1 MKFITNKADI
11 LPVIK
16 AVGTVCESKPV
27 NAALS
32 SLRLNVKGDKLQ
44 VMGSDG
50 ETTIAGIVPI
60 MRDPKEADSTRVFL
74 VEADII
80 QDAVSELPEGQILFR
95 LDDAKPNTLQIEWTG
110 GAGKATMP
118 ITDAKDFQTPVS
130 LPKDAPVVMIPA
142 GQLRDALN
150 GTVYATANDDLRPSL
165 SGVLFEIARDVV
177 NLVASDSHILVW
189 HNAAVGKNTGEENHQ
204 FILHNHPAGLLKG
217 ILKGAEGDVK
227 VSYSDKN
234 AVFTCGSYRVTVRL
248 IDAKYPSYRS
258 IFPKDND
265 CSLVVNRASFTG
277 ALRRVSISADNKNR
291 VVILSLNEDG
301 KVQIKA
307 SNKDRGGSSVEK
319 VDGVYSG
326 KTFDIGL
333 HSQMLQDILAKFS
346 SEEVVIRMK
355 EPTKAAIISPK
366 TEEAKTYE
374 ALIMPL
380 MIA

>member
-60 MRDPKEADSTRVFL
+60 MRDPMDADSTRIFL

-80 QDAVSELPEGQILFR
+80 RDAVSELPEGQILLR
-95 LDDAKPNTLQIEWTG
+95 LDDAKPNTLQIEWAA

-118 ITDAKDFQTPVS
+118 ITDDKDFQTPVS

-165 SGVLFEIARDVV
+165 SGVLFEIARELLIWSTPSISFRMSDGSFVISSR
-177 NLVASDSHILVW
+177 SDSM
-189 HNAAVGKNTGEENHQ
+189 
-204 FILHNHPAGLLKG
+204 
-217 ILKGAEGDVK
+217 
-227 VSYSDKN
+227 
-234 AVFTCGSYRVTVRL
+234 RL
-248 IDAKYPSYRS
+248 ISRMSLIRFNRCPPAVL
-258 IFPKDND
+258 IF
-265 CSLVVNRASFTG
+265 SR
-277 ALRRVSISADNKNR
+277 
-291 VVILSLNEDG
+291 LS
-301 KVQIKA
+301 
-307 SNKDRGGSSVEK
+307 S
-319 VDGVYSG
+319 
-326 KTFDIGL
+326 T
-333 HSQMLQDILAKFS
+333 LA
-346 SEEVVIRMK
+346 
-355 EPTKAAIISPK
+355 
-366 TEEAKTYE
+366 
-374 ALIMPL
+374 
-380 MIA
+380 